1 MRLIRSVGCDCEGSP
16 IAIIYI
22 RNVCKSIYNEFK
34 LKDLPIFLLP
44 LINHNPYSCCQF
56 HSLALDAQHAGQ

>member
-1 MRLIRSVGCDCEGSP
+1 MRLTGSVECDCEGSP

-22 RNVCKSIYNEFK
+22 RNICKSVYNEFK

-44 LINHNPYSCCQF
+44 LINSFSCCRF
-56 HSLALDAQHAGQ
+56 HSLALDARHATR